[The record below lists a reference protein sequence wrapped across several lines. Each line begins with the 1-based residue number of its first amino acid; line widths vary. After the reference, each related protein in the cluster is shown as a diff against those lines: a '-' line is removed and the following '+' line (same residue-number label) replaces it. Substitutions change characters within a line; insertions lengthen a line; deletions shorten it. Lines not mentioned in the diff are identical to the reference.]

1 MSMSGFT
8 VDLQA
13 PAPGQA
19 DAGRGPKLH
28 IETPHLV
35 TRSMT
40 AADVTPEFAQW
51 FNDPRMLEGLN
62 LPALNFSLDGLRAF
76 VAGFDN
82 RLHFLIG
89 IFSKPGGALLGFY
102 NFSVNAQHRVAL
114 LTLGASPHIKNGR
127 AVFWESWFPLCDEM
141 FDHRGIDKISSR
153 VLASNRRLLFALM
166 GTVHFVHEA
175 TLRQEILGADGRR
188 LDVMVLS
195 CFKDL
200 SLRPNGGVVD
210 PAFIPTRH
218 V

>member
-1 MSMSGFT
+1 MSANPFT
-8 VDLQA
+8 VALQA
-13 PAPGQA
+13 PPPAQT
-19 DAGRGPKLH
+19 DAQRGPKVH

-40 AADVTPEFAQW
+40 AADVTPEFARW
-51 FNDPRMLEGLN
+51 FDDPRMLEGLN

-82 RLHFLIG
+82 RHHFLIG
-89 IFSKPGGALLGFY
+89 IFGKGDGPLLGFY
-102 NFSVNAQHRVAL
+102 NFSVNARHRVAM

-141 FDHRGIDKISSR
+141 FERRGIDKISSR

-175 TLRQEILGADGRR
+175 TLKQEILAAGGQR

-200 SLRPNGGVVD
+200 RLRPHGGVVD
-210 PAFIPTRH
+210 PAFMPSFH
-218 V
+218 D